1 MRDTTRATR
10 SWLAP
15 ALLALLT
22 LVAAGCGDSDEEA
35 ASTDTTTEEPAGS
48 TEEGSES
55 ESESE
60 EGSESESEEG
70 SEGGGD
76 AAALIEESETL
87 AAIAEDGSITIGT
100 KFDQPLFG
108 QVDPT
113 AGGEPVGFDVEI
125 AKLIADRLGEAAGGD
140 IEVEFVETPSAIRET
155 AITDGTVD
163 MVVATYTINDKRKDL
178 IAFAGPYYVA
188 GQDIMVAAD
197 DDSIGGVEDLAGKTV
212 CSVQGSTSI
221 ENLREMAPEAEL
233 VEFDVYSKCA
243 DDLANGRVDAVS
255 TDNVILVGLIDA
267 EGDSFKLVDNPFT
280 EEPYGIGVPKEDQA
294 MRDFVNDAL
303 EEIFENGDWAEAY
316 ESTVGAVA
324 ESTPEPP
331 EVDRY

>member
-1 MRDTTRATR
+1 MNEKR
-10 SWLAP
+10 SWSLIA
-15 ALLALLT
+15 AFAVLT
-22 LVAAGCGDSDEEA
+22 LLVAACGDGGDEA
-35 ASTDTTTEEPAGS
+35 QSTDTTDAGGE
-48 TEEGSES
+48 TP
-55 ESESE
+55 SE
-60 EGSESESEEG
+60 EGSS
-70 SEGGGD
+70 D
-76 AAALIEESETL
+76 AAALIEASETL
-87 AAIAEDGSITIGT
+87 SAIVDGGTITVGT

-125 AKLIADRLGEAAGGD
+125 AKLIVDRISAAAGED
-140 IEVEFVETPSAIRET
+140 IEVAFIETPSAIRET

-163 MVVATYTINDKRKDL
+163 MVVATYTINDARKEL

-197 DDSIGGVEDLAGKTV
+197 DDTIGGVEDLAGKTV

-221 ENLREMAPEAEL
+221 ENLREMAPEADL
-233 VEFDVYSKCA
+233 VEYDVYTKCA

-255 TDNVILVGLIDA
+255 TDNVILVGLIDRSDGA
-267 EGDSFKLVDNPFT
+267 FKLVDNPFT
-280 EEPYGIGVPKEDQA
+280 EEPYGVGVPKEDQA

-303 EEIFENGDWAEAY
+303 AEIFESGEWAEAY
-316 ESTVGAVA
+316 ASTVGTVA
-324 ESTPEPP
+324 GSTPEPP

>member
-1 MRDTTRATR
+1 MKRNR
-10 SWLAP
+10 SWWLVTLLT
-15 ALLALLT
+15 LLA
-22 LVAAGCGDSDEEA
+22 LVAAGCGDDDDGDVATE
-35 ASTDTTTEEPAGS
+35 DTTEET
-48 TEEGSES
+48 TEDTTDDAEEDDAEGDDMAS
-55 ESESE
+55 
-60 EGSESESEEG
+60 
-70 SEGGGD
+70 GD
-76 AAALIEESETL
+76 GAALIEESETL
-87 AAIAEDGSITIGT
+87 SAIVEAGSITIGT

-125 AKLIADRLGEAAGGD
+125 AKLIVDKLSEASGED
-140 IEVEFVETPSAIRET
+140 ISIEFVETPSAIRET
-155 AITDGTVD
+155 AITDGTVE
-163 MVVATYTINDKRKDL
+163 MVAATYTINDARKEL

-197 DDSIGGVEDLAGKTV
+197 DDSITGVEDLAGKTV

-233 VEFDVYSKCA
+233 VEYDVYSKCA

-280 EEPYGIGVPKEDQA
+280 EEPYGIGVPLEDQA

-303 EEIFENGDWAEAY
+303 EEIFESGEWAEAY
-316 ESTVGAVA
+316 EATVGTVA

>member
-1 MRDTTRATR
+1 MKHTR
-10 SWLAP
+10 SWWLIT
-15 ALLALLT
+15 LLT
-22 LVAAGCGDSDEEA
+22 LMALVAAACGDDDDEADVAADDATEA
-35 ASTDTTTEEPAGS
+35 TEASESETEGS
-48 TEEGSES
+48 ETETEGSES
-55 ESESE
+55 ESEGAS
-60 EGSESESEEG
+60 
-70 SEGGGD
+70 GG

-87 AAIAEDGSITIGT
+87 TSVVDEGTMTVGT

-125 AKLIADRLGEAAGGD
+125 AKLVVDALSEASGEE
-140 IEVEFVETPSAIRET
+140 IEVQFEETPSAVRET

-163 MVVATYTINDKRKDL
+163 MVVATYTINDARKEL

-197 DDSIGGVEDLAGKTV
+197 DDSITGVEDLAGKTV

-233 VEFDVYSKCA
+233 VEYDVYSKCA
-243 DDLANGRVDAVS
+243 DDLGNGRVDAVS
-255 TDNVILVGLIDA
+255 TDNVILVGLVDQSNGA
-267 EGDSFKLVDNPFT
+267 FKLVDNPFT

-294 MRDFVNDAL
+294 MRDFVNDVL
-303 EEIFENGDWAEAY
+303 EDIFESGAWAEAY
-316 ESTVGAVA
+316 ESTVGTVA
-324 ESTPEPP
+324 ETTPEPP

>member
-1 MRDTTRATR
+1 MREKR
-10 SWLAP
+10 SWPLI
-15 ALLALLT
+15 ALLAVLTLLT
-22 LVAAGCGDSDEEA
+22 AGCGDSDDEAQTTDASDAPA
-35 ASTDTTTEEPAGS
+35 ASS

-55 ESESE
+55 EDASEG
-60 EGSESESEEG
+60 EGS
-70 SEGGGD
+70 GD
-76 AAALIEESETL
+76 AAALIEGSETL
-87 AAIAEDGSITIGT
+87 SAIVDAGTITIGT

-113 AGGEPVGFDVEI
+113 AGGEPIGFDVEI
-125 AKLIADRLGEAAGGD
+125 AKLIVDRISEASGEE
-140 IEVEFVETPSAIRET
+140 IEVTFTETPSAIRET

-197 DDSIGGVEDLAGKTV
+197 DDSIGGVEDLADKTV

-233 VEFDVYSKCA
+233 VEYDVYSKCA
-243 DDLANGRVDAVS
+243 DDLANGNVDAVS

-267 EGDSFKLVDNPFT
+267 EGDSFKLVDNAFT

-294 MRDFVNDAL
+294 MRDFVNDVL
-303 EEIFENGDWAEAY
+303 EEIFGSGEWAEAY
-316 ESTVGAVA
+316 ESTVGTVA

>member
-1 MRDTTRATR
+1 MKHTR
-10 SWLAP
+10 SWWLIT
-15 ALLALLT
+15 LLT
-22 LVAAGCGDSDEEA
+22 LMALVAAACGDDDDEADVAADDATEA
-35 ASTDTTTEEPAGS
+35 TEASESETEGS
-48 TEEGSES
+48 ETETEGSES
-55 ESESE
+55 ESEGAS
-60 EGSESESEEG
+60 
-70 SEGGGD
+70 GG

-87 AAIAEDGSITIGT
+87 TSVVDEGTMTVGT

-125 AKLIADRLGEAAGGD
+125 AKLVVDALSEASGEE
-140 IEVEFVETPSAIRET
+140 IEVQFEETPSAVRET

-163 MVVATYTINDKRKDL
+163 MVVATYTINDARKEL

-197 DDSIGGVEDLAGKTV
+197 DDSITGVEDLAGKTV

-233 VEFDVYSKCA
+233 VEYDVYSKCA
-243 DDLANGRVDAVS
+243 DDLGNGRVDAVS
-255 TDNVILVGLIDA
+255 TDNVILVGLVDQSNGA
-267 EGDSFKLVDNPFT
+267 FELVDNPFT

-294 MRDFVNDAL
+294 MRDFVNDVL
-303 EEIFENGDWAEAY
+303 EDIFESGAWAEAY
-316 ESTVGAVA
+316 ESTVGTVA
-324 ESTPEPP
+324 ETTPEPP

>member
-1 MRDTTRATR
+1 MRGTTRVTR

-15 ALLALLT
+15 ALLVLLS

-35 ASTDTTTEEPAGS
+35 ASTDTTEEPAGS
-48 TEEGSES
+48 TEEGS

-76 AAALIEESETL
+76 ALAQIEESETL
-87 AAIAEDGSITIGT
+87 AAIVEDGSITIGT

-125 AKLIADRLGEAAGGD
+125 AKLIVERIGEAAGGD

-233 VEFDVYSKCA
+233 VEYDVYSKCA
-243 DDLANGRVDAVS
+243 DDLANDRVDAVS

-294 MRDFVNDAL
+294 MRDFVNDVL
-303 EEIFENGDWAEAY
+303 EDIFESGEWAEAY
-316 ESTVGAVA
+316 ESTVGTVA
-324 ESTPEPP
+324 ETTPEPP